1 VHLTR
6 NAVAVASPVGK
17 VDPTT
22 KGPEKVD
29 AIQGGPAIVASAVVA
44 SAVVGGGGGGGGGG
58 ARKGQ
63 FCSNCGKK
71 NEAESANFCG
81 YCGSRM

>member
-1 VHLTR
+1 MTR
-6 NAVAVASPVGK
+6 NAVAVASSVGK

-44 SAVVGGGGGGGGGG
+44 SAVVGGGGGGG

>member
-1 VHLTR
+1 MHLTR

-44 SAVVGGGGGGGGGG
+44 SAVVGGGGGGG